1 METAISVIVPVYR
14 MEKYLP
20 ACIDSILNQTFT
32 DFELILVDDGSPDRC
47 PEICDEVAR
56 RDARVRVIHQ
66 ANAGLSAARNA
77 GIEVAHGA
85 WLSFVDSDD
94 FLAPDFLATLHD
106 AAVWAGGGT
115 DCALCGV
122 QLTDEAGQKIGQP
135 LSVADGVRTGR
146 SILETLCRAPEA
158 PYLVAWNKLYRR
170 DVFQTLRY
178 PVGRQN
184 EDTYLAVELF
194 DTVQTVIC
202 VSKPMYF
209 YRQRADS
216 IMHTAVTT
224 RNLDEMWAF
233 EHYFAYFEARGL
245 EALMPDAEKKMFA
258 KLTGVYYRLPKEAR
272 QSDAV
277 RQAKKAQW
285 NAAMRLMKQGKLS
298 ARALARTLAFHAAP
312 GLYGWRMKV

>member
-14 MEKYLP
+14 VEKYLP

-47 PEICDEVAR
+47 PEICDETAK
-56 RDARVRVIHQ
+56 RDARVRAIHQ
-66 ANAGLSAARNA
+66 ANQGLSAARNA
-77 GIEVAHGA
+77 GIEAAHGA

-94 FLAPDFLATLHD
+94 FLAPDFLETLHD
-106 AAVWAGGGT
+106 AAVRAGA

-122 QLTDEAGQKIGQP
+122 QLTDEAGQKIGQL

-146 SILETLCRAPEA
+146 SILETLCRAPEIT
-158 PYLVAWNKLYRR
+158 YLVAWNKLYRR

-178 PVGRQN
+178 PVGMQN
-184 EDTYLAVELF
+184 EDTYLAAELF

-224 RNLDEMWAF
+224 RNLDRMWAF
-233 EHYFAYFEARGL
+233 EHCFAYFEARGL

-258 KLTGVYYRLPKEAR
+258 KLTGVYYRLPKEER

-298 ARALARTLAFHAAP
+298 ARALARTLLFQALP
-312 GLYGWRMKV
+312 GVYGLRMKE

>member
-14 MEKYLP
+14 VEKYLP

-47 PEICDEVAR
+47 PEICDETAK
-56 RDARVRVIHQ
+56 RDARVRAIHQ
-66 ANAGLSAARNA
+66 ANQGLSAARNA
-77 GIEVAHGA
+77 GIEAAHGA

-94 FLAPDFLATLHD
+94 FLAPDFLETLHD
-106 AAVWAGGGT
+106 AAVRAGA

-146 SILETLCRAPEA
+146 SILETLCRAPEIT
-158 PYLVAWNKLYRR
+158 YLVAWNKLYRR

-178 PVGRQN
+178 PVGMQN
-184 EDTYLAVELF
+184 EDTYLAAELF

-224 RNLDEMWAF
+224 RNLDRMWAF
-233 EHYFAYFEARGL
+233 EHCFAYFEARGL

-258 KLTGVYYRLPKEAR
+258 KLTGVYYRLPKEER

-298 ARALARTLAFHAAP
+298 ARALARTLLFQALP
-312 GLYGWRMKV
+312 GVYGLRMKE

>member
-14 MEKYLP
+14 VEKYLP

-47 PEICDEVAR
+47 PEICDETAK

-77 GIEVAHGA
+77 GIEAAHGA

-94 FLAPDFLATLHD
+94 YIAPDFLETLHD
-106 AAVWAGGGT
+106 AAVRAGA

-122 QLTDEAGQKIGQP
+122 QLTDEAGQKIGQL

-146 SILETLCRAPEA
+146 SILETLCRAPEIT
-158 PYLVAWNKLYRR
+158 YLVAWNKLYRR

-178 PVGRQN
+178 PVGMQN
-184 EDTYLAVELF
+184 EDTYLAAELF

-224 RNLDEMWAF
+224 RNLDRMWAF
-233 EHYFAYFEARGL
+233 EHCFAYFEARGL

-258 KLTGVYYRLPKEAR
+258 KLTGVYYRLPKEER

-298 ARALARTLAFHAAP
+298 ARALARTLLFQALP
-312 GLYGWRMKV
+312 GVYGLRMKE

>member
-1 METAISVIVPVYR
+1 METAISVIVPIYR
-14 MEKYLP
+14 VEKFLP
-20 ACIDSILNQTFT
+20 QCIESVLNQTFT

-47 PEICDEVAR
+47 PAICDEAAE

-66 ANAGLSAARNA
+66 ANQGLSAARNA
-77 GIEVAHGA
+77 GIEAARGA

-106 AAVWAGGGT
+106 AAVRAGGA

-209 YRQRADS
+209 YRQRVDS
-216 IMHTAVTT
+216 FMHTAVTT

-298 ARALARTLAFHAAP
+298 ARALARTLLFQAMP
-312 GLYGWRMKV
+312 GVYGLRMKE

>member
-1 METAISVIVPVYR
+1 METAISVIVPIYR
-14 MEKYLP
+14 VEKYLP

-47 PEICDEVAR
+47 PEICDETAK

-94 FLAPDFLATLHD
+94 FPAPDFLETLHD
-106 AAVWAGGGT
+106 AAVRAGA

-146 SILETLCRAPEA
+146 SILETLCRASEI

-178 PVGRQN
+178 PVGMQN
-184 EDTYLAVELF
+184 EDTYLAAELF

-224 RNLDEMWAF
+224 RNLDRMWAF
-233 EHYFAYFEARGL
+233 EHCFAYFEARGL

-258 KLTGVYYRLPKEAR
+258 KLTGVYYRLPKEER

-285 NAAMRLMKQGKLS
+285 NAAMRLMKRGKLS
-298 ARALARTLAFHAAP
+298 ARALARTLLFQALP
-312 GLYGWRMKV
+312 GVYGLRMKR

>member
-14 MEKYLP
+14 VEKYLP

-47 PEICDEVAR
+47 PEICDETAK

-66 ANAGLSAARNA
+66 ANQGLSAARNA
-77 GIEVAHGA
+77 GIEAARGA

-94 FLAPDFLATLHD
+94 FLAPDFLEMLHD
-106 AAVWAGGGT
+106 AAVRAGA

-122 QLTDEAGQKIGQP
+122 QLTDEAGKKIGQL

-146 SILETLCRAPEA
+146 SILETLCRAPEI
-158 PYLVAWNKLYRR
+158 PYLVVWNKLYRR

-178 PVGRQN
+178 PVGMQN
-184 EDTYLAVELF
+184 EDTYLAAELF

-224 RNLDEMWAF
+224 RNLDRMWAF
-233 EHYFAYFEARGL
+233 EHCFAYFEARGL

-258 KLTGVYYRLPKEAR
+258 KLTGVYYRLPKEER

-285 NAAMRLMKQGKLS
+285 NAAMRLMKWGKLS
-298 ARALARTLAFHAAP
+298 ARALARTLAFHVAP

>member
-14 MEKYLP
+14 VEKYLP

-47 PEICDEVAR
+47 PEICDETAK
-56 RDARVRVIHQ
+56 RDARVRAIHQ
-66 ANAGLSAARNA
+66 ANQGLSAARNA
-77 GIEVAHGA
+77 GIEAAHGA

-94 FLAPDFLATLHD
+94 FLAPDFLETLHD
-106 AAVWAGGGT
+106 AAVRAGA

-122 QLTDEAGQKIGQP
+122 QLTDEAGQKIGQL
-135 LSVADGVRTGR
+135 LSVADGMRTGR
-146 SILETLCRAPEA
+146 SILETLCRAPEIT
-158 PYLVAWNKLYRR
+158 YLVAWNKLYRR

-178 PVGRQN
+178 PVGMQN
-184 EDTYLAVELF
+184 EDTYLAAELF

-224 RNLDEMWAF
+224 RNLDRMWAF
-233 EHYFAYFEARGL
+233 EHCFAYFEARGL

-258 KLTGVYYRLPKEAR
+258 KLTGVYYRLPKEER

-285 NAAMRLMKQGKLS
+285 NAAMRLMKRGKLS
-298 ARALARTLAFHAAP
+298 ARALARTLLFQALP
-312 GLYGWRMKV
+312 GVYGLRMKE

>member
-14 MEKYLP
+14 VEKYLP

-47 PEICDEVAR
+47 PEICDETAK

-77 GIEVAHGA
+77 GIEIAHGE
-85 WLSFVDSDD
+85 WLGFVDSDD
-94 FLAPDFLATLHD
+94 YIAPQFYEKLYQTAQRTD
-106 AAVWAGGGT
+106 A
-115 DCALCGV
+115 DCVMCSVQNVDESGKPIDSALMRV
-122 QLTDEAGQKIGQP
+122 ADEVKTGQEVLRKIGRDD
-135 LSVADGVRTGR
+135 AT
-146 SILETLCRAPEA
+146 
-158 PYLVAWNKLYRR
+158 PYLTVWNKLYRR
-170 DVFQTLRY
+170 KLFNTLRY
-178 PVGRQN
+178 PAGRQN
-184 EDTYLAVELF
+184 EDTFIFAELF
-194 DTVQTVIC
+194 HQVQRAAC
-202 VSKPMYF
+202 VAEPLFF
-209 YRQRADS
+209 YRQRAGS

-233 EHYFAYFEARGL
+233 EHCFAYFEAHGL

-258 KLTGVYYRLPKEAR
+258 KLTGVYYRLPKEER

-285 NAAMRLMKQGKLS
+285 NAAMRLMKRGKLS

>member
-14 MEKYLP
+14 VEKYLP

-47 PEICDEVAR
+47 PEICDETAK
-56 RDARVRVIHQ
+56 RDARVRAIHQ
-66 ANAGLSAARNA
+66 ANQGLSAARNA
-77 GIEVAHGA
+77 GIEAAHGA

-94 FLAPDFLATLHD
+94 FLAPDFLETLHD
-106 AAVWAGGGT
+106 AAVRAGA
-115 DCALCGV
+115 DCVLCGV

-146 SILETLCRAPEA
+146 SILETLCRAPEI
-158 PYLVAWNKLYRR
+158 PYLVVWNKLYRR

-178 PVGRQN
+178 PVGMQN
-184 EDTYLAVELF
+184 EDTYLAAELF

-224 RNLDEMWAF
+224 RNLDRMWAF
-233 EHYFAYFEARGL
+233 EHCFAYFEARGL

-285 NAAMRLMKQGKLS
+285 NAAMRLMKRGKLS

>member
-14 MEKYLP
+14 VEKYLP

-47 PEICDEVAR
+47 PEICDETAK
-56 RDARVRVIHQ
+56 RDARVRAIHQ
-66 ANAGLSAARNA
+66 ANQGLSAARNA
-77 GIEVAHGA
+77 GIEAAHGA

-106 AAVWAGGGT
+106 AAVRAGA

-122 QLTDEAGQKIGQP
+122 QLTDEAGQKIGQL

-146 SILETLCRAPEA
+146 SILETLCRAPEIT
-158 PYLVAWNKLYRR
+158 YLVAWNKLYRR

-178 PVGRQN
+178 PVGMQN
-184 EDTYLAVELF
+184 EDTYLAAELF

-224 RNLDEMWAF
+224 RNLDRMWAF
-233 EHYFAYFEARGL
+233 EHCFAYFEARGL

-258 KLTGVYYRLPKEAR
+258 KLTGVYYRLPKEER

-298 ARALARTLAFHAAP
+298 ARALARTLLFQALP
-312 GLYGWRMKV
+312 GVYGLRMKR

>member
-1 METAISVIVPVYR
+1 METEISVIVPVYR
-14 MEKYLP
+14 VEKYLP

-47 PEICDEVAR
+47 PEICDETAK
-56 RDARVRVIHQ
+56 RDARVRAIHQ
-66 ANAGLSAARNA
+66 ANQGLSAARNA
-77 GIEVAHGA
+77 GIEAAHGA

-94 FLAPDFLATLHD
+94 FLAPDFLETLHD
-106 AAVWAGGGT
+106 AAVRAGA

-146 SILETLCRAPEA
+146 SILETLCRAPEIT
-158 PYLVAWNKLYRR
+158 YLVAWNKLYRR

-178 PVGRQN
+178 PVGMQN
-184 EDTYLAVELF
+184 EDTYLAAELF

-224 RNLDEMWAF
+224 RNLDRMWAF
-233 EHYFAYFEARGL
+233 EHCFAYFEARGL

-258 KLTGVYYRLPKEAR
+258 KLTGVYYRLPKEER

-298 ARALARTLAFHAAP
+298 ARALARTLLFQALP
-312 GLYGWRMKV
+312 GVYGLRMKE

>member
-14 MEKYLP
+14 VEKYLP

-47 PEICDEVAR
+47 PEICDETAK
-56 RDARVRVIHQ
+56 RDARVRAIHQ
-66 ANAGLSAARNA
+66 ANQGLSAARNA
-77 GIEVAHGA
+77 GIEAAHGA

-94 FLAPDFLATLHD
+94 FLAPDFLETLHD
-106 AAVWAGGGT
+106 AAVRAGA
-115 DCALCGV
+115 DCVLCGV

-146 SILETLCRAPEA
+146 SILETLCRAPEIT
-158 PYLVAWNKLYRR
+158 YLVAWNKLYRR

-178 PVGRQN
+178 PVGMQN
-184 EDTYLAVELF
+184 EDTYLAAELF

-224 RNLDEMWAF
+224 RNLDRMWAF
-233 EHYFAYFEARGL
+233 EHCFAYFEARGL

-258 KLTGVYYRLPKEAR
+258 KLTGVYYRLPKEER

-298 ARALARTLAFHAAP
+298 ARALARTLLFQALP
-312 GLYGWRMKV
+312 GVYGLRMKE

>member
-14 MEKYLP
+14 VEKYLP

-32 DFELILVDDGSPDRC
+32 DFELILVDDGSLDRC
-47 PEICDEVAR
+47 PEICDETAK

-66 ANAGLSAARNA
+66 ANQGLSAARNA
-77 GIEVAHGA
+77 GIEAAHGA

-94 FLAPDFLATLHD
+94 FLAPDFLETLHD
-106 AAVWAGGGT
+106 AAVRAGA
-115 DCALCGV
+115 DCVLCGV

-146 SILETLCRAPEA
+146 SILETLCRAPEIT
-158 PYLVAWNKLYRR
+158 YLVAWNKLYRR

-178 PVGRQN
+178 PVGMQN
-184 EDTYLAVELF
+184 EDTYLAAELF

-224 RNLDEMWAF
+224 RNLDRMWAF
-233 EHYFAYFEARGL
+233 EHCFAYFEARGL

-258 KLTGVYYRLPKEAR
+258 KLTGVYYRLPKEER

-312 GLYGWRMKV
+312 GLYEWRMKV

>member
-14 MEKYLP
+14 VEKYLP

-47 PEICDEVAR
+47 PEICDETAK

-94 FLAPDFLATLHD
+94 FLAPDFLETLHD
-106 AAVWAGGGT
+106 AAVRAGA

-146 SILETLCRAPEA
+146 SILETLCRAPEIT
-158 PYLVAWNKLYRR
+158 YLVAWNKLYRR

-178 PVGRQN
+178 PVGMQN
-184 EDTYLAVELF
+184 EDTYLAAELF

-224 RNLDEMWAF
+224 RNLDRMWAF
-233 EHYFAYFEARGL
+233 EHCFAYFEARGL

-258 KLTGVYYRLPKEAR
+258 KLTGVYYRLPKEER

-285 NAAMRLMKQGKLS
+285 NAAMRLMKRGKLS

>member
-1 METAISVIVPVYR
+1 METAISVIVPIYR
-14 MEKYLP
+14 VEKYLP

-47 PEICDEVAR
+47 PEICDETAK
-56 RDARVRVIHQ
+56 RDARVRAIHQ
-66 ANAGLSAARNA
+66 ANQGLSAARNA

-94 FLAPDFLATLHD
+94 YIAPDFLETLHD
-106 AAVWAGGGT
+106 AAVRAGA
-115 DCALCGV
+115 DCVLCGV

-146 SILETLCRAPEA
+146 SILETLCRAPEIT
-158 PYLVAWNKLYRR
+158 YLVAWNKLYRR

-178 PVGRQN
+178 PVGMQN
-184 EDTYLAVELF
+184 EDTYLAAELF

-224 RNLDEMWAF
+224 RNLDRMWAF
-233 EHYFAYFEARGL
+233 EHCFAYFEARGL

-258 KLTGVYYRLPKEAR
+258 KLTGVYYRLPKEER

-298 ARALARTLAFHAAP
+298 ARALARTLLFQALP
-312 GLYGWRMKV
+312 GVYGLRMKR

>member
-14 MEKYLP
+14 VEKYLP

-47 PEICDEVAR
+47 PEICDETAK
-56 RDARVRVIHQ
+56 RDARVRAIHQ
-66 ANAGLSAARNA
+66 ANQGLSAARNA
-77 GIEVAHGA
+77 GIEAAHGA

-94 FLAPDFLATLHD
+94 FLAPDFLETLHD
-106 AAVWAGGGT
+106 AAVRAGA

-122 QLTDEAGQKIGQP
+122 QLTDEAGQKIGQL

-146 SILETLCRAPEA
+146 SILETLCRASEI
-158 PYLVAWNKLYRR
+158 PYLVACNKLYRR

-178 PVGRQN
+178 PIGMQN
-184 EDTYLAVELF
+184 EDTYLAAELF
-194 DTVQTVIC
+194 DTVQTVLC

-224 RNLDEMWAF
+224 RNLDRMWAF
-233 EHYFAYFEARGL
+233 EHCFAYFEARGL

-258 KLTGVYYRLPKEAR
+258 KLTGVYYRLPKEER

-285 NAAMRLMKQGKLS
+285 NAAMRLMKRGKLS
-298 ARALARTLAFHAAP
+298 ARALARTLLFQALP
-312 GLYGWRMKV
+312 GVYGLRMKR

>member
-14 MEKYLP
+14 VEKYLP

-47 PEICDEVAR
+47 PEICDETAK
-56 RDARVRVIHQ
+56 RDARVRAIHQ
-66 ANAGLSAARNA
+66 ANQGLSAARNA
-77 GIEVAHGA
+77 GIEAAHGA

-94 FLAPDFLATLHD
+94 FLAPDFLETLHD
-106 AAVWAGGGT
+106 AAVRAGA

-146 SILETLCRAPEA
+146 SILETLCRAPEI

-178 PVGRQN
+178 PVGMQN
-184 EDTYLAVELF
+184 EDTYLAAELF

-224 RNLDEMWAF
+224 RNLDKMWAF
-233 EHYFAYFEARGL
+233 EHCFAYFEARGL

-258 KLTGVYYRLPKEAR
+258 KLTGVYYRLPKEER

-298 ARALARTLAFHAAP
+298 ARALARTLLFQALP
-312 GLYGWRMKV
+312 GVYGLRMKR

>member
-14 MEKYLP
+14 VEKYLP

-56 RDARVRVIHQ
+56 RDARVRAIHQ
-66 ANAGLSAARNA
+66 ANQGLSAARNA
-77 GIEVAHGA
+77 GIEAAHGA

-94 FLAPDFLATLHD
+94 FLAPDFLETLHD
-106 AAVWAGGGT
+106 AAVRAGA

-146 SILETLCRAPEA
+146 SILETLCRAPEIT
-158 PYLVAWNKLYRR
+158 YLVAWNKLYRR

-178 PVGRQN
+178 PVGMQN
-184 EDTYLAVELF
+184 EDTYLAAELF

-224 RNLDEMWAF
+224 RNLDRMWAF
-233 EHYFAYFEARGL
+233 EHCFAYFEARGL

-258 KLTGVYYRLPKEAR
+258 KLTGVYYRLPKEER

-298 ARALARTLAFHAAP
+298 ARALARTLLFQALP
-312 GLYGWRMKV
+312 GVYGLRMKE

>member
-14 MEKYLP
+14 VEKYLP

-47 PEICDEVAR
+47 PEICDETAK
-56 RDARVRVIHQ
+56 RDARVRTIHQ
-66 ANAGLSAARNA
+66 ANQGLSAARNA
-77 GIEVAHGA
+77 GIEAAHGA

-94 FLAPDFLATLHD
+94 FLAPDFLETLHD
-106 AAVWAGGGT
+106 AAVRAGA
-115 DCALCGV
+115 DCALCGI

-146 SILETLCRAPEA
+146 SILETLCRAPEIT
-158 PYLVAWNKLYRR
+158 YLVAWNKLYRR

-178 PVGRQN
+178 PVGMQN
-184 EDTYLAVELF
+184 EDTYLAAELF

-224 RNLDEMWAF
+224 RNLDRMWAF
-233 EHYFAYFEARGL
+233 EHCFAYFEARGL

-258 KLTGVYYRLPKEAR
+258 KLTGVYYRLPKEER

-285 NAAMRLMKQGKLS
+285 NAAMRLMKQGRLDLRS
-298 ARALARTLAFHAAP
+298 LARTLLFQALP
-312 GLYGWRMKV
+312 GVYGLRMKE

>member
-14 MEKYLP
+14 VEKYLP

-47 PEICDEVAR
+47 PEICDETAK
-56 RDARVRVIHQ
+56 RDARVRAIHQ
-66 ANAGLSAARNA
+66 ANQGLSAARNA
-77 GIEVAHGA
+77 GIEAAHGA

-94 FLAPDFLATLHD
+94 FLAPDFLETLHD
-106 AAVWAGGGT
+106 AAVRAGA

-122 QLTDEAGQKIGQP
+122 QLTDEAGEKIGQP
-135 LSVADGVRTGR
+135 LSMADGVRTGR
-146 SILETLCRAPEA
+146 SILETLCRAPA
-158 PYLVAWNKLYRR
+158 MLYLIVWNKLYRR
-170 DVFQTLRY
+170 DIFQTLRY
-178 PVGRQN
+178 PVGMQN
-184 EDTYLAVELF
+184 EDTYLAAELF

-216 IMHTAVTT
+216 IMYMAVTT

-233 EHYFAYFEARGL
+233 EHCFAYFEAHGL

-258 KLTGVYYRLPKEAR
+258 KLTGVYYRLPKEER

-298 ARALARTLAFHAAP
+298 ARALARTLLFQALP
-312 GLYGWRMKV
+312 GVYGLRMKE

>member
-14 MEKYLP
+14 VEKYLP

-47 PEICDEVAR
+47 PEICDETAK
-56 RDARVRVIHQ
+56 RDARVRAIHQ
-66 ANAGLSAARNA
+66 ANQGLSAARNA
-77 GIEVAHGA
+77 GIEAAHGA

-94 FLAPDFLATLHD
+94 FLAPDFLETLHD
-106 AAVWAGGGT
+106 AAVRAGA

-122 QLTDEAGQKIGQP
+122 QLTDEAGQKIGQL

-146 SILETLCRAPEA
+146 SILETLCRAPEI

-178 PVGRQN
+178 PVGMQN
-184 EDTYLAVELF
+184 EDTYLAAELF

-224 RNLDEMWAF
+224 RNLDRMWAF
-233 EHYFAYFEARGL
+233 EHCFAYFEARGL

-258 KLTGVYYRLPKEAR
+258 KLTGVYYRLPKEER

-298 ARALARTLAFHAAP
+298 ARALARTLLFQALP
-312 GLYGWRMKV
+312 GVYGLRMKE

>member
-1 METAISVIVPVYR
+1 METAISVIVPIYR
-14 MEKYLP
+14 VEKYLP

-47 PEICDEVAR
+47 PEICDETAK

-66 ANAGLSAARNA
+66 ANQGLSAARNA
-77 GIEVAHGA
+77 GIEAAHGA

-94 FLAPDFLATLHD
+94 FLAPDFLETLHD
-106 AAVWAGGGT
+106 AAVRAGA
-115 DCALCGV
+115 DCVLCGV

-146 SILETLCRAPEA
+146 SILETLCRAPEIT
-158 PYLVAWNKLYRR
+158 YLVAWNKLYRR

-178 PVGRQN
+178 PVGMQN
-184 EDTYLAVELF
+184 EDTYLAAELF

-224 RNLDEMWAF
+224 RNLDRMWAF
-233 EHYFAYFEARGL
+233 EHCFAYFEARGL

-258 KLTGVYYRLPKEAR
+258 KLTGVYYRLPKEER

-298 ARALARTLAFHAAP
+298 ARALARTLLFQALP
-312 GLYGWRMKV
+312 GVYGLRMKE

>member
-14 MEKYLP
+14 VEKYLP

-47 PEICDEVAR
+47 PEICDETAK

-66 ANAGLSAARNA
+66 ANQGLSAARNA
-77 GIEVAHGA
+77 GIEAARGA

-94 FLAPDFLATLHD
+94 FLAPDFLETLHD
-106 AAVWAGGGT
+106 AAVRAGGA

-122 QLTDEAGQKIGQP
+122 QLTDEAGEKIGQP

-146 SILETLCRAPEA
+146 SILETLCRAPEI

-184 EDTYLAVELF
+184 EDTYLAAELF

-216 IMHTAVTT
+216 IMYTAVTT
-224 RNLDEMWAF
+224 HNLDEMWAF
-233 EHYFAYFEARGL
+233 EHCFAYFEAHGL

-258 KLTGVYYRLPKEAR
+258 KLTGVYYRLPKEER

-285 NAAMRLMKQGKLS
+285 NAAMRLMKRGKLS

>member
-66 ANAGLSAARNA
+66 ANAGISAARNA
-77 GIEVAHGA
+77 GIEAAHGA

-106 AAVWAGGGT
+106 AAVRAGA

-122 QLTDEAGQKIGQP
+122 QLTDKAGQKIGQP

-158 PYLVAWNKLYRR
+158 PYLVVWNKLYRR

-178 PVGRQN
+178 PVGRRN

-216 IMHTAVTT
+216 FMHTAVTT

-233 EHYFAYFEARGL
+233 EHYFAYFEAREL

>member
-14 MEKYLP
+14 VEKYLP

-47 PEICDEVAR
+47 PEICDETAK
-56 RDARVRVIHQ
+56 RDARVRAIHQ
-66 ANAGLSAARNA
+66 ANQGLSAARNA
-77 GIEVAHGA
+77 GIEAAHGA

-94 FLAPDFLATLHD
+94 FLAPDFLETLHD
-106 AAVWAGGGT
+106 AAVRAGA

-122 QLTDEAGQKIGQP
+122 QLTDEAGQKIGQL

-146 SILETLCRAPEA
+146 SILETLCRASEI

-178 PVGRQN
+178 PVGMQN
-184 EDTYLAVELF
+184 EDTYLAAELF

-224 RNLDEMWAF
+224 RNLDRMWAF
-233 EHYFAYFEARGL
+233 EHCFAYFEARGL

-258 KLTGVYYRLPKEAR
+258 KLTGVYYRLPKEER

-298 ARALARTLAFHAAP
+298 ARALARTLLFQALP
-312 GLYGWRMKV
+312 GVYGLRMKR

>member
-1 METAISVIVPVYR
+1 METAISVIVPIYR
-14 MEKYLP
+14 VEKYLP

-47 PEICDEVAR
+47 PEICDETAK

-94 FLAPDFLATLHD
+94 FLAPDFLETLHD
-106 AAVWAGGGT
+106 AAVRAGA

-146 SILETLCRAPEA
+146 SILETLCRASEI

-178 PVGRQN
+178 PVGMQN
-184 EDTYLAVELF
+184 EDTYLAAELF

-216 IMHTAVTT
+216 IMRSTVTL

-233 EHYFAYFEARGL
+233 EHCFAYFEARGL

-258 KLTGVYYRLPKEAR
+258 KLTGVFYRLPKEER

>member
-14 MEKYLP
+14 VEKYLP

-47 PEICDEVAR
+47 PEICDETAK

-66 ANAGLSAARNA
+66 ANQGLSAARNA
-77 GIEVAHGA
+77 GIEAAHGA

-94 FLAPDFLATLHD
+94 FLAPDFLETLHD
-106 AAVWAGGGT
+106 AAVRAGA

-146 SILETLCRAPEA
+146 SILETLCRAPEIT
-158 PYLVAWNKLYRR
+158 YLVAWNKLYRR

-178 PVGRQN
+178 PVGMQN
-184 EDTYLAVELF
+184 EDTYLAAELF

-224 RNLDEMWAF
+224 RNLDRMWAF
-233 EHYFAYFEARGL
+233 EHCFAYFEARGL

-258 KLTGVYYRLPKEAR
+258 KLTGVYYRLPKEER

-285 NAAMRLMKQGKLS
+285 NAAMRLMKRGKLS

>member
-14 MEKYLP
+14 VEKYLP

-47 PEICDEVAR
+47 PEICDETAK

-66 ANAGLSAARNA
+66 ANQGLSAARNA
-77 GIEVAHGA
+77 GIEAARGA

-94 FLAPDFLATLHD
+94 FLAPDFLETLYD
-106 AAVWAGGGT
+106 AAVRAGGV
-115 DCALCGV
+115 DCVLCGV
-122 QLTDEAGQKIGQP
+122 QLTDEAGEKIGQP

-146 SILETLCRAPEA
+146 SILETLCRAPEI

-178 PVGRQN
+178 PVGRRN
-184 EDTYLAVELF
+184 EDTYLAAELF

-216 IMHTAVTT
+216 IMYTAVTT

-233 EHYFAYFEARGL
+233 EHCFAYFEARGL

-258 KLTGVYYRLPKEAR
+258 KLTGVYYRLPKEER

-285 NAAMRLMKQGKLS
+285 NAAMRLMKRGKLS

-312 GLYGWRMKV
+312 SLYGWRMKV

>member
-1 METAISVIVPVYR
+1 METAISVIVPIYR
-14 MEKYLP
+14 VEKYLP

-47 PEICDEVAR
+47 PEICDETAK

-94 FLAPDFLATLHD
+94 FLAPDFLETLHD
-106 AAVWAGGGT
+106 AAVRAGA

-146 SILETLCRAPEA
+146 SILETLCRASEI

-178 PVGRQN
+178 PVGMQN
-184 EDTYLAVELF
+184 EDTYLAAELF

-224 RNLDEMWAF
+224 RNLDRMWAF
-233 EHYFAYFEARGL
+233 EHCFAYFEARGL

-258 KLTGVYYRLPKEAR
+258 KLTGVYYRLPKEER

-285 NAAMRLMKQGKLS
+285 NAAMRLMKRGKLS
-298 ARALARTLAFHAAP
+298 ARALARTLLFQALP
-312 GLYGWRMKV
+312 GVYGLRMKR

>member
-14 MEKYLP
+14 VEKYLP

-47 PEICDEVAR
+47 PEICDETAK
-56 RDARVRVIHQ
+56 RDARVRAIHQ
-66 ANAGLSAARNA
+66 ANQGLSAARNA
-77 GIEVAHGA
+77 GIEAAHGA

-94 FLAPDFLATLHD
+94 FLAPDFLKALHD
-106 AAVWAGGGT
+106 AAVRAGA

-122 QLTDEAGQKIGQP
+122 QLTDEAGQKIGQL

-146 SILETLCRAPEA
+146 SILETLCRASEI

-178 PVGRQN
+178 PVGMQN
-184 EDTYLAVELF
+184 EDTYLAAELF

-224 RNLDEMWAF
+224 RNLDRMWAF
-233 EHYFAYFEARGL
+233 EHCFAYFEARGL

-258 KLTGVYYRLPKEAR
+258 KLTGVYYRLPKEER

-298 ARALARTLAFHAAP
+298 ARALARTLLFQALP
-312 GLYGWRMKV
+312 GVYGLRMKR

>member
-14 MEKYLP
+14 VEKYLP

-47 PEICDEVAR
+47 PEICDETAK
-56 RDARVRVIHQ
+56 RDARVRAIHQ
-66 ANAGLSAARNA
+66 ANQGLSAARNA
-77 GIEVAHGA
+77 GIEAAHGA

-94 FLAPDFLATLHD
+94 FLAPDFLETLHD
-106 AAVWAGGGT
+106 AAVRARA

-122 QLTDEAGQKIGQP
+122 QLTDEAGQKIGQL

-146 SILETLCRAPEA
+146 SILETLCRAPEIT
-158 PYLVAWNKLYRR
+158 YLVAWNKLYRR

-178 PVGRQN
+178 PVGMQN
-184 EDTYLAVELF
+184 EDTYLAAELF

-224 RNLDEMWAF
+224 RNLDRMWAF
-233 EHYFAYFEARGL
+233 EHCFAYFEARGL

-258 KLTGVYYRLPKEAR
+258 KLTGVYYRLPKEER

-285 NAAMRLMKQGKLS
+285 NAAMRLMKRGKLS

>member
-1 METAISVIVPVYR
+1 METEISVIVPVYR
-14 MEKYLP
+14 VEKYLP

-47 PEICDEVAR
+47 PEICDETAK

-66 ANAGLSAARNA
+66 ANQGLSAARNA
-77 GIEVAHGA
+77 GIEAARGA

-94 FLAPDFLATLHD
+94 FLAPDFLETLHD
-106 AAVWAGGGT
+106 AAVRAGGA

-122 QLTDEAGQKIGQP
+122 QLTDEAGEKIGQP

-146 SILETLCRAPEA
+146 SILETLCRAPEIT
-158 PYLVAWNKLYRR
+158 YLVAWNKLYRR

-178 PVGRQN
+178 PVGMQN
-184 EDTYLAVELF
+184 EDTYLAAELF

-224 RNLDEMWAF
+224 RNLDRMWAF
-233 EHYFAYFEARGL
+233 EHCFAYFEAHGL

-258 KLTGVYYRLPKEAR
+258 KLTGVYYRLPKEER

-285 NAAMRLMKQGKLS
+285 NAAMRLMKRGKLS
-298 ARALARTLAFHAAP
+298 ARALARTLAFHVTP

>member
-14 MEKYLP
+14 VEKYLP

-47 PEICDEVAR
+47 PEICDETAK
-56 RDARVRVIHQ
+56 RDARVRAIHQ
-66 ANAGLSAARNA
+66 ANQGLSAARNA
-77 GIEVAHGA
+77 GIEAAHGA

-94 FLAPDFLATLHD
+94 FLAPDFLETLHD
-106 AAVWAGGGT
+106 AAVRAGA

-146 SILETLCRAPEA
+146 SILETLCRAPEIT
-158 PYLVAWNKLYRR
+158 YLVAWNKLYRR

-178 PVGRQN
+178 PVGMQN
-184 EDTYLAVELF
+184 EDTYLAAELF

-209 YRQRADS
+209 YRQRAGS

-224 RNLDEMWAF
+224 RNLDRMWAF
-233 EHYFAYFEARGL
+233 EHCFAYFEARGL

-258 KLTGVYYRLPKEAR
+258 KLTGVYYRLPKEER

-298 ARALARTLAFHAAP
+298 ARALARTLLFQALP
-312 GLYGWRMKV
+312 GVYGLRMKE